1 MGVERREDGG
11 RRAEE
16 RGDGGGGGEGGVEM
30 TGSGAVIHLLTAGAT
45 AENRSNPLV

>member
-16 RGDGGGGGEGGVEM
+16 RGDGGGGGGGGM